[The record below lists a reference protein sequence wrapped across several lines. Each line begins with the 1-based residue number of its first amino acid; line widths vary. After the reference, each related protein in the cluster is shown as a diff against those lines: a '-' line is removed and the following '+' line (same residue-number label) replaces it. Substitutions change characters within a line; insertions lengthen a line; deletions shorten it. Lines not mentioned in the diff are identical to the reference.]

1 MGHRNK
7 KSLIRQT
14 QERLDSMLAIG
25 ESKHQDKKIDL
36 TERKIYSWNTY
47 KSYLQQCCQFV
58 KYCRDNHHC
67 KNLADC
73 RQYVQEW
80 MESRQE
86 LSAYTQK
93 LSASALCKLYG
104 ESLEELGITTKRAV
118 RSEITRSRGTAKRD
132 SHFSEEKNADFV
144 EFCRSTGLRRSEITK
159 LRGDQLIERDGQY
172 YICITGKGGRY
183 REAPVCGN
191 VRLVIGKMQAAG
203 IGKVWVKVP
212 QNADIH
218 SYRADYA
225 SRIYLKY
232 ARPIEELPRKERYIC
247 RKDKVGIVYDR
258 KAMLEASK
266 ALGHNRISVVGE
278 HYLRIEE

>member
-1 MGHRNK
+1 MGHKNK
-7 KSLIRQT
+7 KSLIRQV

-25 ESKHQDKKIDL
+25 ESKYIDKKYDL
-36 TERKIYSWNTY
+36 TKGKIYSWTTY
-47 KSYLQQCCQFV
+47 RSYLQQCCQFAR
-58 KYCRDNHHC
+58 YCRDNHHC

-73 RQYVQEW
+73 RQYVGEW

-104 ESLEELGITTKRAV
+104 ESLEELGISTKRAA
-118 RSEITRSRGTAKRD
+118 RNEITRSRGTAKRD

-159 LRGDQLIERDGQY
+159 LRGDQLLQEEGQW
-172 YICITGKGGRY
+172 YIQTTGKGGRF
-183 REAPVCGN
+183 RIIPICGDVELV
-191 VRLVIGKMQAAG
+191 VRKMQAAG
-203 IGKVWVKVP
+203 TGKVWKKVP

-232 ARPIEELPRKERYIC
+232 ARPIEEIPRKERYIC
-247 RKDKVGIVYDR
+247 RKDKAGIAYD
-258 KAMLEASK
+258 KIAMLEASR
-266 ALGHNRISVVGE
+266 ALGHNRISVVGA
-278 HYLRIEE
+278 HYLRLE

>member
-1 MGHRNK
+1 MGHKNK
-7 KSLIRQT
+7 KSLIRQV

-25 ESKHQDKKIDL
+25 ESKYIDKKYDL
-36 TERKIYSWNTY
+36 TKGKIYSWTTY
-47 KSYLQQCCQFV
+47 RSYLQQCCQFAR
-58 KYCRDNHHC
+58 YCRDNHHC

-73 RQYVQEW
+73 RQYVGEW

-93 LSASALCKLYG
+93 LSTSALCKLYG
-104 ESLEELGITTKRAV
+104 ESLEELGISTKRAA
-118 RSEITRSRGTAKRD
+118 RNEITRSRGTAKRD
-132 SHFSEEKNADFV
+132 AHFSEQKNADFV

-159 LRGDQLIERDGQY
+159 LRGDQLLQEEGQW
-172 YICITGKGGRY
+172 YIQTTGKGGRF
-183 REAPVCGN
+183 RIIPICGDVELV
-191 VRLVIGKMQAAG
+191 VRKMQAAG
-203 IGKVWVKVP
+203 TGKVWKKVP

-247 RKDKVGIVYDR
+247 RKDKRGITYDR
-258 KAMLEASK
+258 AAMLEASR
-266 ALGHNRISVVGE
+266 ALGHNRISVVGA
-278 HYLRIEE
+278 HYLRLE

>member
-1 MGHRNK
+1 MGHKNK
-7 KSLIRQT
+7 KSLIRQV

-25 ESKHQDKKIDL
+25 ESKYEDKKIDL

-47 KSYLQQCCQFV
+47 KSYLQHCCQFV
-58 KYCRDNHHC
+58 RYCRDNHHC

-73 RQYVQEW
+73 RQYVGEW
-80 MESRQE
+80 MGSRKD

-104 ESLEELGITTKRAV
+104 ESLEELGITTKRAA
-118 RSEITRSRGTAKRD
+118 RREITRSRGTAKRD
-132 SHFSEEKNADFV
+132 SHFSEEKNAEFV

-159 LRGDQLIERDGQY
+159 LRGDQLIERDGEY
-172 YICITGKGGRY
+172 CIETTGKGGRF
-183 REAPVCGN
+183 RVITICGN
-191 VRLVIGKMQAAG
+191 VELVIGKMKEAG
-203 IGKVWVKVP
+203 TGKVWKKVP

-232 ARPIEELPRKERYIC
+232 ARPIEEIPRKDRYVC
-247 RKDKVGIVYDR
+247 RKDKAGIVYDR
-258 KAMLEASK
+258 KAMLETSR

-278 HYLRIEE
+278 HYLRLD

>member
-1 MGHRNK
+1 MGHKNK
-7 KSLIRQT
+7 KSLIRQV

-47 KSYLQQCCQFV
+47 KSYLQQCCQFAR
-58 KYCRDNHHC
+58 YCRDNHHC

-73 RQYVQEW
+73 RQYVKEW
-80 MESRQE
+80 MESRKD
-86 LSAYTQK
+86 LSAYTLK
-93 LSASALCKLYG
+93 LSASALSKLYR
-104 ESLEELGITTKRAV
+104 ESIEELGITTKRAA
-118 RSEITRSRGTAKRD
+118 RSEITRSRGTVKRD
-132 SHFSEEKNADFV
+132 AHFSEQKNADFV

-191 VRLVIGKMQAAG
+191 VELVIGKMKEAG
-203 IGKVWVKVP
+203 TEKVWKKIP
-212 QNADIH
+212 SNADIH

-225 SRIYLKY
+225 TRIYSKY
-232 ARPIEELPRKERYIC
+232 ARPIEEIPRKERYIC
-247 RKDKVGIVYDR
+247 RRDKVGTIYDR
-258 KAMLEASK
+258 QAMLIASQ
-266 ALGHNRISVVGE
+266 ALGHNRIDVIGQ
-278 HYLRIEE
+278 HYLRI

>member
-1 MGHRNK
+1 MGHKNK
-7 KSLIRQT
+7 KSLIRQV

-25 ESKHQDKKIDL
+25 ESKYEDKKIDL

-47 KSYLQQCCQFV
+47 KSYLQHCCQFV
-58 KYCRDNHHC
+58 RYCRDNHRC

-73 RQYVQEW
+73 RQYVGEW
-80 MESRQE
+80 MESRKD
-86 LSAYTQK
+86 LSAYTLK

-104 ESLEELGITTKRAV
+104 ESLEELGITTKRAA

-132 SHFSEEKNADFV
+132 SHFSEEKNAEFV

-159 LRGDQLIERDGQY
+159 LRGDQLIERDGEY
-172 YICITGKGGRY
+172 CIETTGKGGRF
-183 REAPVCGN
+183 RVITICGN
-191 VRLVIGKMQAAG
+191 VELVIGKMKEAG
-203 IGKVWVKVP
+203 TGKVWKKVP

-232 ARPIEELPRKERYIC
+232 ARPIEEIPRKDRYVC
-247 RKDKVGIVYDR
+247 RKDKAGIVYDR
-258 KAMLEASK
+258 KAMLETSR

-278 HYLRIEE
+278 HYLRLD

>member
-1 MGHRNK
+1 
-7 KSLIRQT
+7 
-14 QERLDSMLAIG
+14 MLAIG
-25 ESKHQDKKIDL
+25 QSKYEDKKLDL

-47 KSYLQQCCQFV
+47 KSYLQHCCQFV
-58 KYCRDNHHC
+58 RYCRDNHHC

-73 RQYVQEW
+73 RQYAEEW
-80 MESRQE
+80 MESRKG

-104 ESLEELGITTKRAV
+104 ESLEELGISTKRAA
-118 RSEITRSRGTAKRD
+118 RNEITRSRGTAKRD

-159 LRGDQLIERDGQY
+159 LRGDQLLQEEGQW
-172 YICITGKGGRY
+172 YIQTTGKGGRF
-183 REAPVCGN
+183 RIIPICGDVELV
-191 VRLVIGKMQAAG
+191 VRKMQAAG
-203 IGKVWVKVP
+203 TGKVWKKVP

-247 RKDKVGIVYDR
+247 RKDKRGITYDR
-258 KAMLEASK
+258 AAMLEASK

-278 HYLRIEE
+278 HYLRIE

>member
-1 MGHRNK
+1 MGHKNK

-58 KYCRDNHHC
+58 RYCKDNHHC

-73 RQYVQEW
+73 RQYVGEW
-80 MESRQE
+80 MESRKD
-86 LSAYTQK
+86 LSAYTLK

-104 ESLEELGITTKRAV
+104 ESLEELGITTKRAA
-118 RSEITRSRGTAKRD
+118 RSAITRSRGTVKRD
-132 SHFSEEKNADFV
+132 SHFSEEKNAEFV

-159 LRGDQLIERDGQY
+159 LRGDQLLQEEGQW
-172 YICITGKGGRY
+172 YIQTTGKGGRF
-183 REAPVCGN
+183 RKIPICGDVELV
-191 VRLVIGKMQAAG
+191 VRKMQAAG
-203 IGKVWVKVP
+203 TGKVWVKVP
-212 QNADIH
+212 SNADIH

-225 SRIYLKY
+225 TRTYLSH
-232 ARPIEELPRKERYIC
+232 ARPIEDLQRKERYIC
-247 RKDKVGIVYDR
+247 RRDKAGIIYDR
-258 KAMLEASK
+258 QAMLIASQ
-266 ALGHNRISVVGE
+266 ALGHNRIDVIAQ
-278 HYLRIEE
+278 HYLRLD

>member
-1 MGHRNK
+1 MGHKNK

-25 ESKHQDKKIDL
+25 QSKYEDKKLDL

-47 KSYLQQCCQFV
+47 RSYLQQCCQFV
-58 KYCRDNHHC
+58 RYCRDNHHC

-73 RQYVQEW
+73 RQYVGEW
-80 MESRQE
+80 MESRKD

-104 ESLEELGITTKRAV
+104 ESSEELGITTKRAS

-159 LRGDQLIERDGQY
+159 LRGNQLIERDGQY

-191 VRLVIGKMQAAG
+191 VELVIGKMQAAG
-203 IGKVWVKVP
+203 TGKVWAKVP
-212 QNADIH
+212 GNADIH

-225 SRIYLKY
+225 TRIYSSH
-232 ARPIEELPRKERYIC
+232 ARPIEELPRSEKYIC
-247 RKDKVGIVYDR
+247 RKDKSGIVYDR

-278 HYLRIEE
+278 HYLRLD

>member
-1 MGHRNK
+1 
-7 KSLIRQT
+7 
-14 QERLDSMLAIG
+14 
-25 ESKHQDKKIDL
+25 
-36 TERKIYSWNTY
+36 
-47 KSYLQQCCQFV
+47 
-58 KYCRDNHHC
+58 
-67 KNLADC
+67 
-73 RQYVQEW
+73 

-104 ESLEELGITTKRAV
+104 ESLEELGISTKRAA
-118 RSEITRSRGTAKRD
+118 RNEITRSRGTAKRD

-159 LRGDQLIERDGQY
+159 LRGDQLLQEEGQW
-172 YICITGKGGRY
+172 YIQTTGKGGRF
-183 REAPVCGN
+183 RIIPICGDVELV
-191 VRLVIGKMQAAG
+191 VRKMQAAG
-203 IGKVWVKVP
+203 TGKVWKKVP

-247 RKDKVGIVYDR
+247 RKDKRGITYDR
-258 KAMLEASK
+258 AAMLEASR
-266 ALGHNRISVVGE
+266 ALGHNRISVVGA
-278 HYLRIEE
+278 HYLRLE

>member
-1 MGHRNK
+1 MGHKNK
-7 KSLIRQT
+7 KSLIRQV

-25 ESKHQDKKIDL
+25 ESKYIDKKYNL
-36 TERKIYSWNTY
+36 TKGKIYSWTTY
-47 KSYLQQCCQFV
+47 RSYLQQCCQFAR
-58 KYCRDNHHC
+58 YCRDNHHC

-73 RQYVQEW
+73 RQYVGEW

-104 ESLEELGITTKRAV
+104 ESLEELGISTKRAA
-118 RSEITRSRGTAKRD
+118 RNEITRSRGTAKRD

-159 LRGDQLIERDGQY
+159 LRGDQLLQEEGQW
-172 YICITGKGGRY
+172 YIQTTGKGGRF
-183 REAPVCGN
+183 RIIPICGDVELV
-191 VRLVIGKMQAAG
+191 VRKMQAAG
-203 IGKVWVKVP
+203 TGKVWKKVP

-247 RKDKVGIVYDR
+247 RKDKRGITYDR
-258 KAMLEASK
+258 AAMLEASK

-278 HYLRIEE
+278 HYLRIE

>member
-1 MGHRNK
+1 MGHKNK
-7 KSLIRQT
+7 KSLIRQV

-25 ESKHQDKKIDL
+25 ESKYEDKKIDL
-36 TERKIYSWNTY
+36 TKGKIYSWSTY
-47 KSYLQQCCQFV
+47 KSYLQQCCQFAR
-58 KYCRDNHHC
+58 YCRDQHHC

-80 MESRQE
+80 MESRKD
-86 LSAYTQK
+86 LSAYTLK

-104 ESLEELGITTKRAV
+104 ESLEELGISTKRAA
-118 RSEITRSRGTAKRD
+118 RGEITRSRGTAKRD
-132 SHFSEEKNADFV
+132 AHFSEQKNADFV

-191 VRLVIGKMQAAG
+191 VELVIGKMKEAG
-203 IGKVWVKVP
+203 TGKVWKKVP

-232 ARPIEELPRKERYIC
+232 ARPIEEIPRKERYIC
-247 RKDKVGIVYDR
+247 RKDKAGIVYD
-258 KAMLEASK
+258 KAAMLEASK

-278 HYLRIEE
+278 HYLRI

>member
-1 MGHRNK
+1 
-7 KSLIRQT
+7 
-14 QERLDSMLAIG
+14 MLAIG
-25 ESKHQDKKIDL
+25 QSKYEDKKLDL
-36 TERKIYSWNTY
+36 TKRKIYSWSTY

-58 KYCRDNHHC
+58 RYCKDKHHC

-73 RQYVQEW
+73 RQYVKEW
-80 MESRQE
+80 MESRKD

-104 ESLEELGITTKRAV
+104 ESLEELEITTKRTV

-132 SHFSEEKNADFV
+132 AHFSEQKNADFV

-159 LRGDQLIERDGQY
+159 LRGDQLIERDGEY

-191 VRLVIGKMQAAG
+191 VELVIRKMQAAG
-203 IGKVWVKVP
+203 TGKVWKKVP
-212 QNADIH
+212 SNADIH

-225 SRIYLKY
+225 TRIYSSH
-232 ARPIEELPRKERYIC
+232 ARPIEEILQKERYIC
-247 RKDKVGIVYDR
+247 RKDKAGIVYD
-258 KAMLEASK
+258 KNAMLEASK

-278 HYLRIEE
+278 HYLRLN

>member
-1 MGHRNK
+1 MGHKNK

-14 QERLDSMLAIG
+14 QERLDSMLAIS
-25 ESKHQDKKIDL
+25 ESKYIDKKYDL
-36 TERKIYSWNTY
+36 TKGKIYSWTTY
-47 KSYLQQCCQFV
+47 RSYLQQCCQFIR
-58 KYCRDNHHC
+58 YCRDNHHC

-73 RQYVQEW
+73 RQYVGEW
-80 MESRQE
+80 MESRKD

-104 ESLEELGITTKRAV
+104 ESLEELGITTKRAA

-132 SHFSEEKNADFV
+132 AHFSEEKNAEFV

-159 LRGDQLIERDGQY
+159 LRGDQLIERDGEY
-172 YICITGKGGRY
+172 CIETTGKGGRF
-183 REAPVCGN
+183 RVITICGN
-191 VRLVIGKMQAAG
+191 VELVIGKMKEAG
-203 IGKVWVKVP
+203 TGKVWKKVP

-232 ARPIEELPRKERYIC
+232 ARPIEEIPRKDRYVC
-247 RKDKVGIVYDR
+247 RKDKAGIVYDR
-258 KAMLEASK
+258 KAMLETSR

-278 HYLRIEE
+278 HYLRLD

>member
-1 MGHRNK
+1 MGHKNK

-25 ESKHQDKKIDL
+25 QSKYEDKKLDL

-47 KSYLQQCCQFV
+47 KSYLQHCCQFV
-58 KYCRDNHHC
+58 RYCRDNHHC

-73 RQYVQEW
+73 RQYAEEW
-80 MESRQE
+80 MESRKG

-104 ESLEELGITTKRAV
+104 ESLEELGISTKRAA
-118 RSEITRSRGTAKRD
+118 RNEITRSRGTAKRD

-159 LRGDQLIERDGQY
+159 LRGDQLLQEEGQW
-172 YICITGKGGRY
+172 YIQTTGKGGRF
-183 REAPVCGN
+183 RIIPICGDVELV
-191 VRLVIGKMQAAG
+191 VRKMQAAG
-203 IGKVWVKVP
+203 TGKVWKKVP

-247 RKDKVGIVYDR
+247 RKDKRGITYDR
-258 KAMLEASK
+258 AAMLEASK

-278 HYLRIEE
+278 HYLRIE

>member
-7 KSLIRQT
+7 KSLIRQV
-14 QERLDSMLAIG
+14 QERLDSMLSIG
-25 ESKHQDKKIDL
+25 QSKYEDKKLDL
-36 TERKIYSWNTY
+36 TKRKIYSWSTY

-58 KYCRDNHHC
+58 RYCKDKHHC

-73 RQYVQEW
+73 RQYVGEW
-80 MESRQE
+80 MESRKD
-86 LSAYTQK
+86 LSAYTLK

-104 ESLEELGITTKRAV
+104 ESLEELGITTKRAA

-132 SHFSEEKNADFV
+132 AHFSEQKNADFV

-159 LRGDQLIERDGQY
+159 LRGDQLIERDGEY
-172 YICITGKGGRY
+172 CIETTGKGGRF
-183 REAPVCGN
+183 RVITICGD
-191 VRLVIGKMQAAG
+191 VELVIGKMKEAG
-203 IGKVWVKVP
+203 TGKVWKKVP

-232 ARPIEELPRKERYIC
+232 ARPIEEIPRKERYIC
-247 RKDKVGIVYDR
+247 RKDKAGIVYD
-258 KAMLEASK
+258 KAAMLEASK

-278 HYLRIEE
+278 HYLRLN

>member
-1 MGHRNK
+1 MAHKNK

-25 ESKHQDKKIDL
+25 QSKYEDKKLDL

-58 KYCRDNHHC
+58 RYCRDNHHC

-73 RQYVQEW
+73 RQYVREW
-80 MESRQE
+80 MESRKG

-104 ESLEELGITTKRAV
+104 ESLEELGITTKRAA

-132 SHFSEEKNADFV
+132 AHFSEQKNADFV

-159 LRGDQLIERDGQY
+159 LRGDQLIERDGEY
-172 YICITGKGGRY
+172 CIETTGKGGQFR
-183 REAPVCGN
+183 VITICGD
-191 VRLVIGKMQAAG
+191 VELVIGKMKEAG
-203 IGKVWVKVP
+203 TGKVWKKVP

-232 ARPIEELPRKERYIC
+232 ARPIEEIPRKERYIC
-247 RKDKVGIVYDR
+247 RKDKAGIVYD
-258 KAMLEASK
+258 KAAMLEVSK
-266 ALGHNRISVVGE
+266 ALGHKRISVVGE
-278 HYLRIEE
+278 HYLRLN

>member
-1 MGHRNK
+1 MGHKNK

-25 ESKHQDKKIDL
+25 QSKYEDKKLDL

-47 KSYLQQCCQFV
+47 KSYLQHCCQFV
-58 KYCRDNHHC
+58 RYCRDNHHC

-73 RQYVQEW
+73 RQYAEEW
-80 MESRQE
+80 MESRKD

-104 ESLEELGITTKRAV
+104 ESLEELGISTKRAA
-118 RSEITRSRGTAKRD
+118 RNEITRSRGTAKRD

-159 LRGDQLIERDGQY
+159 LRGDQLLQEEGQW
-172 YICITGKGGRY
+172 YIQTTGKGGRF
-183 REAPVCGN
+183 RIIPICGDVELV
-191 VRLVIGKMQAAG
+191 VRKMQAAG
-203 IGKVWVKVP
+203 TGKVWKKVP

-247 RKDKVGIVYDR
+247 RKDKRGITYDR
-258 KAMLEASK
+258 AAMLEASR
-266 ALGHNRISVVGE
+266 ALGHNRISVVGA
-278 HYLRIEE
+278 HYLRLE

>member
-1 MGHRNK
+1 MGHKNK

-25 ESKHQDKKIDL
+25 QSKYEDKKLDL

-47 KSYLQQCCQFV
+47 KSYLQHCCQFV
-58 KYCRDNHHC
+58 RYCRDNHHC

-73 RQYVQEW
+73 RQYAEEW
-80 MESRQE
+80 MESRKD

-104 ESLEELGITTKRAV
+104 ESLEELGISTKRAA
-118 RSEITRSRGTAKRD
+118 RNEITRSRGTAKRD

-159 LRGDQLIERDGQY
+159 LRGDQLLQEEGQW
-172 YICITGKGGRY
+172 YIQTTGKGGRF
-183 REAPVCGN
+183 RIIPICGDVELV
-191 VRLVIGKMQAAG
+191 VRKMQAAG
-203 IGKVWVKVP
+203 TGKVWKKVP

-247 RKDKVGIVYDR
+247 RKDKRGITYDR
-258 KAMLEASK
+258 AAMLEASK

-278 HYLRIEE
+278 HYLRIE

>member
-1 MGHRNK
+1 MGHKNK

-25 ESKHQDKKIDL
+25 QSKYEDKKLDL

-47 KSYLQQCCQFV
+47 RSYLQQCCQFV
-58 KYCRDNHHC
+58 RYCRDNHHC

-73 RQYVQEW
+73 RQYVGEW
-80 MESRQE
+80 MESRKD

-104 ESLEELGITTKRAV
+104 ESLEELGITTKRAA

-159 LRGDQLIERDGQY
+159 LRGNQLIERDGQY

-191 VRLVIGKMQAAG
+191 VELVIGKMQAAG
-203 IGKVWVKVP
+203 TGKVWAKVP
-212 QNADIH
+212 GNADIH

-225 SRIYLKY
+225 TRIYSSH
-232 ARPIEELPRKERYIC
+232 ARPIEELPRSEKYIC
-247 RKDKVGIVYDR
+247 RKDKSGIVYDR

-278 HYLRIEE
+278 HYLRLD